1 MKYDNGGSKT
11 LILEPPLL
19 CDYCVE
25 VFKLFLFKC
34 RICNACV
41 YLPGS
46 GPFAADGNGGLTYG
60 DVSSYAVGTK
70 FSTTLRVTG
79 RLVTLCGSHSL
90 ECWFYGLMKRLFW
103 FKNK

>member
-1 MKYDNGGSKT
+1 MKHDNNGSKT

-25 VFKLFLFKC
+25 VSKLFLYECHILFSTS
-34 RICNACV
+34 V

-79 RLVTLCGSHSL
+79 KLVILFGSHSL
-90 ECWFYGLMKRLFW
+90 ECWFDGLM
-103 FKNK
+103 

>member
-1 MKYDNGGSKT
+1 MKYDNGSKT

-19 CDYCVE
+19 CDYWVK
-25 VFKLFLFKC
+25 VSNLFLLKC
-34 RICNACV
+34 RIFNASV

-79 RLVTLCGSHSL
+79 RLVILCG
-90 ECWFYGLMKRLFW
+90 F
-103 FKNK
+103 